1 MLYYLFKI
9 VCSVLAQRT
18 DEILGQGIALIYIS
32 AYTADIALLVVCLRL
47 GLDVVLV
54 VGVSHGLTVGKDT

>member
-18 DEILGQGIALIYIS
+18 DEILGKGIALIYIS